1 MHGLCSVVLCFGARI
16 KQMFSLCIN
25 TLSHTHTHNFTYIT
39 YTNTNIHIHSHTHAC
54 THSDTHRPQWHT
66 PFSSKIKLYRAQN
79 QLTGTS
85 KREKCQTHFLLFCQA
100 FLTMKICD
108 FFFLLSHCL
117 FFKSYTLRSTDGTDI
132 YSSKMATWHCTA
144 CNNVI
149 FLTCLRCPRIN
160 VFINIYFAIYCF
172 ITKNMNCYRKKC
184 LRKKYYHVI
193 SGDFCVISHYDF
205 VLLVRCL
212 ATEVLEKTQT

>member
-108 FFFLLSHCL
+108 FFF
-117 FFKSYTLRSTDGTDI
+117 SYLI
-132 YSSKMATWHCTA
+132 AFSSNHIPC
-144 CNNVI
+144 
-149 FLTCLRCPRIN
+149 
-160 VFINIYFAIYCF
+160 
-172 ITKNMNCYRKKC
+172 
-184 LRKKYYHVI
+184 
-193 SGDFCVISHYDF
+193 
-205 VLLVRCL
+205 VLLMGQTFTAPKWQRGIALHAIMLFSWLVYV
-212 ATEVLEKTQT
+212 VLV